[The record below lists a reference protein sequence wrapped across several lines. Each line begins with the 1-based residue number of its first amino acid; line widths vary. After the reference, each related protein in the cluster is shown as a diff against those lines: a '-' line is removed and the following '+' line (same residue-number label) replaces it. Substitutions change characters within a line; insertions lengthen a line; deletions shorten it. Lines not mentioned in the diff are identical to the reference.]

1 MTLEKRKQDYIKKLK
16 QTKNDEFELLG
27 EFTKTR
33 EKALFKHKVCGY
45 VWRTTPY
52 NLLKSKGTG
61 CPKCQNRAKS
71 YSTDDFKK
79 KLKDKFGHEY
89 ELLKGQKY
97 NNNIEKLTFIHNK
110 CGNEFQISSD
120 SLFRSKIPCNKCSRK
135 NRKTNKKT
143 TEQFKNELYQKH
155 KDEYILV
162 EGSEYKSALE
172 KVKITHTKCGYTWDV
187 RASHILH
194 TSKCPNCNE
203 SKGESLIKDIL
214 EDNNVSY
221 IREYTFEDLK
231 NVKKL
236 PFDFA
241 LFIDNELVGLIE
253 YDGSQH
259 FIPFEHFGGKE
270 KLRKTQYND
279 RKKNEY
285 CDKNRIPLKRIKYD
299 LDEKE
304 VIREIEMFLNSI
316 VKSKAESY

>member
-1 MTLEKRKQDYIKKLK
+1 MTLEKRKQEYLKKLK
-16 QTKNDEFELLG
+16 QIKNDEFELLG
-27 EFTKTR
+27 GFTKTR

-45 VWRTTPY
+45 EWYTTPY

-61 CPKCQNRAKS
+61 CPKCQYRDKS
-71 YSTDDFKK
+71 YTTDEFKK
-79 KLKDKFGHEY
+79 KLKDKFGYEY
-89 ELLKGQKY
+89 ELIEGQEYK
-97 NNNIEKLTFIHNK
+97 NSREKLLFIHNK
-110 CGNEFQISSD
+110 CGTEFKITSD
-120 SLFRSKIPCNKCSRK
+120 SLFRSKVPCHKCSK
-135 NRKTNKKT
+135 ENRKTKKKT
-143 TEQFKNELYQKH
+143 TEQFKNELYNKH

-162 EGSEYKSALE
+162 EGSEYKTALE
-172 KVKITHTKCGYTWDV
+172 KVRIIHTKCGYTWDV

-214 EDNNVSY
+214 EDNNFSY

>member
-33 EKALFKHKVCGY
+33 EKALFKHKVCGFEWY
-45 VWRTTPY
+45 TTPY
-52 NLLKSKGTG
+52 NLLISKGTG
-61 CPKCQNRAKS
+61 CPKCQYREKS
-71 YSTDDFKK
+71 YSTDGFKK
-79 KLKDKFGHEY
+79 KLKDKFGYEY
-89 ELLKGQKY
+89 ELLEGQEY
-97 NNNIEKLTFIHNK
+97 NNNREKITFIHNK
-110 CGNEFQISSD
+110 CGNKFEITSD
-120 SLFRSKIPCNKCSRK
+120 SLFRSKVPCNKCSRE

-143 TEQFKNELYQKH
+143 TEQFKNELQNKH

-203 SKGESLIKDIL
+203 SKGENLIKEIL
-214 EDNNVSY
+214 EDKNISY

-241 LFIDNELVGLIE
+241 LFIEEELVGLIE

-259 FIPFEHFGGKE
+259 FIPFEHFGGE
-270 KLRKTQYND
+270 NKLRKTQYND
-279 RKKNEY
+279 NKKNNY
-285 CDKNRIPLKRIKYD
+285 CEKNKIPLKRIRYD
-299 LDEKE
+299 VDKKD
-304 VIREIEMFLNSI
+304 VVKEIEVFLNSI
-316 VKSKAESY
+316 VKSKAENY